1 MPGYMKKKKKAPTK
15 PKKIKRKSIDLR
27 YFLDVKMQHLS
38 ERVNRWLQKSH

>member
-1 MPGYMKKKKKAPTK
+1 MPGYMTGKKKKNVKAISK
-15 PKKIKRKSIDLR
+15 GIDLR